1 MCSKKKNLFHEL
13 VKSLKFASEKCD
25 LRKAEGLKLLFK
37 NSTVI
42 KKILQSLRCGG
53 HHQK

>member
-1 MCSKKKNLFHEL
+1 MCSKKKKLFHEL

-42 KKILQSLRCGG
+42 KKILQS
-53 HHQK
+53 